1 MANGKT
7 NSTQTKAPAKAKKTE
22 ENKPQ
27 QAVSARGF
35 SFNQELILTS
45 IQTTG
50 VVLAAVLGLVAT
62 CKGAKSAAMSAQVQ
76 LTTLQE
82 MKNLKTQ
89 EVKSND
95 INKA

>member
-1 MANGKT
+1 MANAK
-7 NSTQTKAPAKAKKTE
+7 STQTKAPEKVAKKE
-22 ENKPQ
+22 VKQPK
-27 QAVSARGF
+27 AVSARGF
-35 SFNQELILTS
+35 SFNQELVLTT

-62 CKGAKSAAMSAQVQ
+62 CKGAKSAAMTAQVQ

-82 MKNLKTQ
+82 MKNLNNK
-89 EVKSND
+89 EVKTND